1 MTEKYMVV
9 LEFSGDDLKN
19 YDRVISIETR
29 LEAELEG
36 GEVDGHDEGG
46 GVVNLFISTTN
57 PNECFKE
64 AMKIMKAGKEEPDAA
79 GYRKLEEEEYERL
92 WPDND
97 TTAFELK

>member
-9 LEFSGDDLKN
+9 LEFSGDDLNN
-19 YDRVISIETR
+19 YDRVVSIETR
-29 LEAELEG
+29 LEAELAG

-64 AMKIMKAGKEEPDAA
+64 AMKIMKEEPDAA
-79 GYRKLEEEEYERL
+79 GYRKIEEEEYERL

-97 TTAFELK
+97 PTPFELK